1 MAAED
6 VDAVRSV
13 YDGWARGDWNTGVDL
28 FAEDLYATTFDAD
41 GDEIECHSRAELAG
55 WLRGFLKQW
64 ENIRQE
70 AEEIVDCGDRVYA
83 VARQY
88 GTGRASGVELV
99 MPVYNVWVLRG
110 GQVVEFH
117 TTRHE
122 GVARRKAGLN
132 VR

>member
-1 MAAED
+1 VAAED
-6 VDAVRSV
+6 VEKVREV
-13 YDGWARGDWNTGVDL
+13 YEHWAHGDWGAGAEL

-41 GDEIECHSRAELAG
+41 GDEIECHSRAELAD

-64 ENIRQE
+64 DEIRQE

-88 GTGRASGVELV
+88 GTGRASGVDLA
-99 MPVYNVWVLRG
+99 MTVYNVWIFRDG
-110 GQVVEFH
+110 RVVEFH

-122 GVARRKAGLN
+122 GVARAKAGLN
-132 VR
+132 AR